1 MCKASGV
8 SAFRSALSAAAAD
21 LSEDNR
27 QWIYVPYDQLTDA
40 VGPLSEAP
48 AESLGIVLVESPRKA
63 GQRPYHKQKLALVL
77 ANGRQFALEQARRG
91 VAVEHVV
98 ARGTYAEALREV
110 AARRGPLRMMEAAER
125 ELRADLSSAV
135 EAGVVRVV
143 PHAGWLT
150 EPRDFDPK
158 QKGPPWRMDAFYRR
172 VRKRTGLL
180 LDGAGKPEGGKWSH
194 DADNRQFWPGTPPAP
209 EPPRFEA
216 DAVTAEVADLIQR
229 EYGHHPGVLDV
240 STLPTTAADA
250 RRLWAWALRE
260 CMEHFGPFEDAMST
274 ASRTVF
280 HTRIS
285 GLLNLHRLLPAEVV
299 RDVADAEIP
308 LSSKEGF
315 IRQVIGWREFV
326 RHVHRATDG
335 FRSVGPADATPGD
348 GGFERW
354 SGWPWPRT
362 ESLVDGGAQPNALNA
377 DTPLP
382 PAFWGTR
389 SGMACLDHVVEGVW
403 REGYGH
409 HITRLMVLANL
420 GTLLDVSPRELTDW
434 FWVAYTDAYD
444 WVVEPN
450 VLGMG
455 TYGAGDCMTTKPY
468 VSGSA
473 YIDKMSDYCAGCG
486 FHPKKTCP
494 ITRLY
499 WAFLARHA
507 DALSSNHRLGLI
519 MGSLRKRAP
528 EEKQRD
534 AATFEAVRDALL
546 AGELVPAAR

>member
-1 MCKASGV
+1 MTT
-8 SAFRSALSAAAAD
+8 FRDQLSAATAE
-21 LSEDNR
+21 LSTENR
-27 QWIYVPYDQLTDA
+27 RWVYVPYDQLTDA
-40 VGPLSEAP
+40 IGPLSEDP
-48 AESLGIVLVESPRKA
+48 PESLGVVLVESPRKA

-77 ANGRQFALEQARRG
+77 ANGRQFGLEQARRG
-91 VAVEHVV
+91 VSVEHVV
-98 ARGTYAEALREV
+98 AQGSYAEALRDV
-110 AARRGPLRMMEAAER
+110 AARRGPLVMMEAAER
-125 ELRADLSSAV
+125 ELRIDLAPGID
-135 EAGVVRVV
+135 EGFLRVV

-150 EPRDFDPK
+150 SGAELDPRG
-158 QKGPPWRMDAFYRR
+158 KGPPWRMDAFYRR

-180 LDGAGKPEGGKWSH
+180 MDARGKPEGGRWSH
-194 DADNRQFWPGTPPAP
+194 DTDNRQFWPGTPPAAA
-209 EPPRFEA
+209 PPRFEP
-216 DAVTAEVADLIQR
+216 DSVTAEVGDLVER
-229 EYGHHPGVLDV
+229 HYAHHPGVLDLT
-240 STLPTTAADA
+240 TLPTTAADA
-250 RRLWAWALRE
+250 RRTWSWALRD

-285 GLLNLHRLLPAEVV
+285 GLLNLHRLLPADVV
-299 RDVADAEIP
+299 RDVADAPVP

-315 IRQVIGWREFV
+315 IRQVIGWREYV

-335 FRSVGPADATPGD
+335 FRSHGPTADSPGD
-348 GGFERW
+348 GGFGRW
-354 SGWPWPRT
+354 SGWPWAAAEP
-362 ESLVDGGAQPNALNA
+362 LADGGALPNALGAN
-377 DTPLP
+377 TPLP

-455 TYGAGDCMTTKPY
+455 MYAAGDSMTTKPY

-473 YIDKMSDYCAGCG
+473 YIDKMSNYCAGCS

-507 DALSSNHRLGLI
+507 DALSRNHRLGLV
-519 MGSLRKRAP
+519 MGSLRKRRP
-528 EEKQRD
+528 DEKQRD